1 MPIGIVAV
9 SKKRDWRMANQ
20 PVGRNKPE
28 LRKTNEY
35 SPSQVPEPNKTKKRK
50 KRKTDT
56 KHLKTNARGR
66 VDRTNLVQNCKPSS
80 SDLSIYGLYGE

>member
-35 SPSQVPEPNKTKKRK
+35 SPSQVPELNPNEKNEKQTPR
-50 KRKTDT
+50 
-56 KHLKTNARGR
+56 
-66 VDRTNLVQNCKPSS
+66 
-80 SDLSIYGLYGE
+80 I